1 MKQSL
6 LSILLLCISIAV
18 SAHDFVVD
26 GIYYNI
32 DDTNKTATVTYK
44 GDTYNEYSNE
54 YADIIIIPSSIT
66 YGNAT
71 YNVTSIEEYAFYDCN
86 GIESVTIP
94 SSITDIGNFA
104 FNGCTGLKEL
114 RIEDS
119 ESTLSLGYNLYDNST
134 KEDTVVIVG
143 GSGST
148 YGNSLPNSGSIIA
161 GKGLFYDCPLEI
173 LYLGRNI
180 SYRASNNYG
189 ISPFYNKSGMTRLT
203 IGKQVDTLENY
214 AFLKCFDIK
223 ELHINDLVSWLNIDF
238 GNMEANPLTY
248 AKHIYLDGKQIT
260 EILVPDC
267 ITKIKKYTFVCF
279 EGLKSITFHNG
290 ISDIG
295 IYAFQFCTGLER
307 IELPNGITSIEK
319 AVFYSCTGLTDVV
332 IPESVTSIGTWAFGH
347 CSNLKSIDI
356 PSRVTEI
363 GELALY
369 NCRSL
374 EKIEIPE
381 CVESIGREAFSN
393 CDALAEITLPNS
405 IRKMG
410 DGVLSYCHSLTS
422 IDLPDSIT
430 RIEEGSFR
438 ACSNLEK
445 ITFGNCVESI
455 GENAFS
461 ECTSLESIYIPGCVD
476 SIEREAF
483 SVCTGLKSITI
494 GDGVKDVGDKAFR
507 DCYNVEKIYIGNA
520 VERIGYRAFNWTDFN
535 TYEIKVASEKPIAA
549 DYDFFSEYLYYM
561 TTLYVPSGCKAEYE
575 KTEPWSLF
583 DNVKETDFTGIDEV
597 KNMRIDHKVGNKSVY
612 DLNGRMINLITA
624 PGIYIINNKKVFV
637 K

>member
-6 LSILLLCISIAV
+6 LSILFLCISIAV

-54 YADIIIIPSSIT
+54 YAGIIVIPSSIT
-66 YGNAT
+66 YGNTT

-94 SSITDIGNFA
+94 SCITDVGNFA

-134 KEDTVVIVG
+134 KEDTVII
-143 GSGST
+143 GSGNS
-148 YGNSLPNSGSIIA
+148 YVNSLPNFGSITA

-189 ISPFYNKSGMTRLT
+189 YSPFYNKSGMTRLT

-238 GNMEANPLTY
+238 GNQEANPLAY
-248 AKHIYLDGKQIT
+248 AKHVYLDGKQVT
-260 EILVPDC
+260 EIVVPDC
-267 ITKIKKYTFVCF
+267 ITKIKKYTFGYFV
-279 EGLKSITFHNG
+279 GLKSITFHNG
-290 ISDIG
+290 ISEIG
-295 IYAFQFCTGLER
+295 IYAFQHCTGLER

-319 AVFYSCTGLTDVV
+319 AVFYSCTGLVDIV
-332 IPESVTSIGTWAFGH
+332 IPESVKSIGPWAFGY

-363 GELALY
+363 GYFAFY

-381 CVESIGREAFSN
+381 RVESLGMDAFSN
-393 CDALAEITLPNS
+393 CEVLTEITLPNS
-405 IRKMG
+405 IRKIG
-410 DGVLSYCHSLTS
+410 DGVFSYCNSLTS
-422 IDLPDSIT
+422 IDMPDSIT
-430 RIEEGSFR
+430 RIENSTFL
-438 ACSNLEK
+438 ACSSLEN
-445 ITFGNCVESI
+445 ITFGNCIESI
-455 GENAFS
+455 GENAFR

-476 SIEREAF
+476 SIEKEAF
-483 SVCTGLKSITI
+483 SECTGLKSITI
-494 GDGVKDVGDKAFR
+494 GDGVKSVGDKAFR
-507 DCYNVEKIYIGNA
+507 GCYNVEKIYIGNA
-520 VERIGYRAFNWTDFN
+520 VERIGYGAFNWTDFN
-535 TYEIKVASEKPIAA
+535 TYEIKVASEKPITA
-549 DYDFFSEYLYYM
+549 DYDIFSEYLYYI

-575 KTEPWSLF
+575 NIEPWSLF
-583 DNVKETDFTGIDEV
+583 DNITETDFTGIDEV
-597 KNMRIDHKVGNKSVY
+597 KDMRTDDKAGNKSVY
-612 DLNGRMINLITA
+612 DLNGRKVNQITA
-624 PGIYIINNKKVFV
+624 PGIYIINNKKVLV